1 MPLPEEPSR
10 ILRERIKKHE
20 GFSSDPYLDT
30 LGHITI
36 GFGHKVQSVSY
47 HEAERLL
54 DTDLR
59 QARIQATTLF
69 SELWLR
75 LNDTRRDVLTEM
87 VFQMGKT
94 GVSKFVK
101 MRQALVNQD
110 YDTAAQ
116 EMMKS
121 RWYEQSKG
129 RCTYLAY
136 LMLHGKVLEPE
147 D

>member
-36 GFGHKVQSVSY
+36 GYGHKVASVSQQ
-47 HEAERLL
+47 EADALL
-54 DTDLR
+54 DVDLR
-59 QARIQATTLF
+59 KARLDATYLF
-69 SELWLR
+69 GNIWLR

-101 MRQALVNQD
+101 MCQALVNQD